1 MERKKTYNFEK
12 FYLHVLL
19 FLLFN
24 DTVVG
29 QTQSKWKGIKKSF
42 DCSFC
47 GFLACGIGRR
57 YKKRFPVS
65 LDFP

>member
-12 FYLHVLL
+12 FCLHVLL

-29 QTQSKWKGIKKSF
+29 QTQSKWERHKKKF
-42 DCSFC
+42 RLQ
-47 GFLACGIGRR
+47 FLRLPGMWNWTKI
-57 YKKRFPVS
+57 
-65 LDFP
+65 